1 MMNRRFV
8 LKTGGAVAL
17 ASSIGPWPIARA
29 ADTLTVAAYGGE
41 FEDIFRRTVMD
52 PFEKKFSCKIIYDN
66 SNSQTGMY
74 AKMRAGRGTA
84 NFDIA
89 AEMAAGQII
98 LGAKEKLLEEI
109 TEKQVPNLK
118 YVWDVSRKII
128 PPYGIVQNYQ
138 YLALIWN
145 KNKIKPPTSWLDYWQ
160 AQKVYGEDIK
170 GRVLSHGMSNYELA
184 AYALIMGA
192 KATGGDERHMDNAW
206 DMLKALHPYFGPV
219 VDTSAAAV
227 PYMENSEV
235 WIGPYWSA
243 RSVYYIK
250 RGLPIAHDHPQGGHH
265 LPRHH
270 LRRPDRLQKQ
280 TARLR
285 IHELPPG
292 PRDPARLLPRIQHQP
307 RPPRHHRLAR
317 RLRRPASHH
326 ARSHGQDDLP
336 RPRIPGRPAARL
348 DRKMARHHGQ
358 LTRHC
363 EERSDEAMT
372 PPPPTPPRNSNGT
385 HPKCAPNPGPRC
397 SSPGSP
403 PSTSSSAS

>member
-1 MMNRRFV
+1 MVNRRFV

-66 SNSQTGMY
+66 SNSQTQMY
-74 AKMRAGRGTA
+74 AKVRAGRGTA

-98 LGAKEKLLEEI
+98 LGAKEKLFEEI

-145 KNKIKPPTSWLDYWQ
+145 KNKIKAPTSWLDYWQ

-192 KATGGDERHMDNAW
+192 KATGGDERHMDQAW
-206 DMLKALHPYFGPV
+206 DLLRALHPYFGPV

-227 PYMENSEV
+227 PYMENGEV

-250 RGLPIAHDHPQGGHH
+250 RGLPIAMTTPKEGTISLGTTSAVPIGSKNKQ
-265 LPRHH
+265 LAFEFMNF
-270 LRRPDRLQKQ
+270 RL
-280 TARLR
+280 
-285 IHELPPG
+285 
-292 PRDPARLLPRIQHQP
+292 DPEIQ
-307 RPPRHHRLAR
+307 RAFCLEYNI
-317 RLRRPASHH
+317 S
-326 ARSHGQDDLP
+326 
-336 RPRIPGRPAARL
+336 PGRPDITGWPADFVAQQVTTPEQMAKMTFPDLDYLAAQQRAWTEKWQ
-348 DRKMARHHGQ
+348 DIMA
-358 LTRHC
+358 
-363 EERSDEAMT
+363 S
-372 PPPPTPPRNSNGT
+372 
-385 HPKCAPNPGPRC
+385 
-397 SSPGSP
+397 
-403 PSTSSSAS
+403 